1 METCKNCGKWFNVLY
16 PQKWKYKTGYGT
28 NLAFFCSWKCMRER
42 ELTMKITLEQKK
54 KAVDIAIAGGDPIEH
69 LRKCGSGAPDKL
81 WYYIKNKLKDSKPEL
96 YAQIP
101 DLRKTNGKPDK
112 AEEPAQ
118 EEQKEEP
125 KKVEKVANKQGNCL
139 TCKYGDEDIQSSR
152 CKPCVMKEDHTNYV
166 PEKVAEMKSC
176 STCKYEGRKLREQPC
191 ITCISNGAKE
201 YAGEWEPKT
210 QDEPT
215 DEIKITGVHTK
226 IGRFDI
232 DVTGHFMQ
240 WDGCKTQYT
249 VDEWKEILD
258 VVPKVLKMFGV

>member
-28 NLAFFCSWKCMRER
+28 NIAFFCSWKCMRER

-112 AEEPAQ
+112 AEDPAQ
-118 EEQKEEP
+118 EVKKYEP
-125 KKVEKVANKQGNCL
+125 KKVEK
-139 TCKYGDEDIQSSR
+139 
-152 CKPCVMKEDHTNYV
+152 
-166 PEKVAEMKSC
+166 PEKVAEIKSC
-176 STCKYEGRKLREQPC
+176 STCKYSDRKINQPPC
-191 ITCISNGAKE
+191 ITCAEKE
-201 YAGEWEPKT
+201 LGVSWEPKT

-215 DEIKITGVHTK
+215 EEIKITAVRTK
-226 IGRFDI
+226 IGTFELI
-232 DVTGHFMQ
+232 DDNEYIR
-240 WDGCKTQYT
+240 WDNSKTNFA
-249 VDEWKEILD
+249 VEEWKEILD